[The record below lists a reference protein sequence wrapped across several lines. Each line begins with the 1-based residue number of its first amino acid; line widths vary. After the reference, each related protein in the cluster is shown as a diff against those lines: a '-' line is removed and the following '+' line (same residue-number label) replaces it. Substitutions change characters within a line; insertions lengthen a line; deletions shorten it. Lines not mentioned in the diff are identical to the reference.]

1 MSLLPF
7 FWLSRLKIYGFV
19 PIWGLWLEK
28 KPSEGPENKN
38 DPIFDIFRAFLS
50 ENISFYVKIPNLLK
64 FSCTISSIK
73 MHRLYISSFMISSF
87 FALEKNWSISYKY
100 GMILERFK

>member
-1 MSLLPF
+1 MGHRKEMSLLPF

-28 KPSEGPENKN
+28 KPSEGPKNKN

-50 ENISFYVKIPNLLK
+50 ENISV
-64 FSCTISSIK
+64 
-73 MHRLYISSFMISSF
+73 
-87 FALEKNWSISYKY
+87 
-100 GMILERFK
+100 